1 MSLITFT
8 MTNFE
13 EYKKDNNIWF
23 SPHFYTHPNG
33 YKMCLGVFANSIDKS
48 KGTYVSVFVHLMRG
62 QFDDQLKWPFRG
74 NVTIN
79 MMNQE
84 EDTNHVTW
92 IIKLNDSGAA
102 EVTRRV
108 TGVARN
114 MKGGGLHLFLHHANL
129 RPKYLKNDCIKL
141 YVRK

>member
-1 MSLITFT
+1 M
-8 MTNFE
+8 
-13 EYKKDNNIWF
+13 
-23 SPHFYTHPNG
+23 
-33 YKMCLGVFANSIDKS
+33 
-48 KGTYVSVFVHLMRG
+48 YVSVFVHLMRG
-62 QFDDQLKWPFRG
+62 QFDNQLKWPFRG

-102 EVTRRV
+102 EVTKRV

-114 MKGGGLHLFLHHANL
+114 MKGGGLHLFLRHTNL